1 MPDTDLMTMPPAG
14 INPAAETEEQRKRRL
29 AATMPPA
36 GLPPQA
42 SSRGFYGAAMD
53 SANRDSAPRETDKS
67 DSREFLQ
74 RVMTSLRPQAGS
86 ALPANAVGAGSPSG
100 DPSRSTMPPASVR
113 GGRLLTASAAAN
125 IPLRRE
131 PPPEA
136 SSSAGSAQAMPP
148 ANLASS
154 ERSQPFSPTSGI
166 VQPGISGQ
174 PPRVEAGTMLPA
186 TFDTVGLK
194 PHDIAPVQNTMPP
207 ANYAQRYEELAG
219 KEPTREQFPAE
230 KLPLWKKIVG
240 ALAATAGGF
249 GRHDDTS
256 FELANKV
263 FGSPQAKAE
272 KKFGQQH
279 DIWQR
284 GLEAIQ
290 KESGLQNTASE
301 MRLRG
306 AQARKDEAEAK
317 NLENPEN
324 ATDKKIDEY
333 TNDKGQRVLTFQRAD
348 NSTYD
353 KVGGRVQ
360 EKQAGHTTPFEAF
373 AYGSPD
379 EKKSAQEFLDLE
391 HRLGG
396 RYRTPSEFE
405 EKYRLFKQD
414 PESYRAMFG
423 DKTAS
428 GPDRATATKMLN
440 YFDRRRREANQ
451 DFTLDDQQKQEQLEG
466 IEKLEEPFL
475 DAVQPGANRGS
486 GAAGGADDRV
496 EVVHPNGQRGTIP
509 RSQLDKAKK
518 KGYRVA
524 Q

>member
-14 INPAAETEEQRKRRL
+14 INPAAETDEQRKRRL
-29 AATMPPA
+29 AATMPP
-36 GLPPQA
+36 QA
-42 SSRGFYGAAMD
+42 STRGFYGAAMD
-53 SANRDSAPRETDKS
+53 AANRDGATPPRETDKS

-100 DPSRSTMPPASVR
+100 DPSRGTMPPAPVK

-131 PPPEA
+131 PPSEA
-136 SSSAGSAQAMPP
+136 SSSAGSAQTMPP

-154 ERSQPFSPTSGI
+154 ERSQPFPPTSGI

-360 EKQAGHTTPFEAF
+360 EKQSGHTTPFEAYM
-373 AYGSPD
+373 YGSPE
-379 EKKSAQEFLDLE
+379 EKK
-391 HRLGG
+391 
-396 RYRTPSEFE
+396 
-405 EKYRLFKQD
+405 
-414 PESYRAMFG
+414 
-423 DKTAS
+423 
-428 GPDRATATKMLN
+428 
-440 YFDRRRREANQ
+440 
-451 DFTLDDQQKQEQLEG
+451 
-466 IEKLEEPFL
+466 
-475 DAVQPGANRGS
+475 
-486 GAAGGADDRV
+486 AA
-496 EVVHPNGQRGTIP
+496 
-509 RSQLDKAKK
+509 
-518 KGYRVA
+518 
-524 Q
+524 